1 MFPNVRMI
9 SEDKNRYAHNRT
21 QFRDWIDPKS
31 LPSTEEERKLLQDV
45 NHADIR
51 FNITKTECLLMAFLY
66 GEESERTDR
75 DLQVDTLLTDLAHKK
90 IKVEAVMQSRYS
102 E

>member
-1 MFPNVRMI
+1 
-9 SEDKNRYAHNRT
+9 
-21 QFRDWIDPKS
+21 
-31 LPSTEEERKLLQDV
+31 
-45 NHADIR
+45 
-51 FNITKTECLLMAFLY
+51 MAFLY

>member
-1 MFPNVRMI
+1 MRI
-9 SEDKNRYAHNRT
+9 TSEDKNRYAHNRT

-51 FNITKTECLLMAFLY
+51 FNITKTECLLMAFL
-66 GEESERTDR
+66 GEESEKTDR